1 LPGTRLMCG
10 STWMEGE
17 ASPGDRRV
25 VAGAR
30 TAAGGGRPQAGL
42 EDVEKVLTAIM
53 AGAGGE
59 LRGQAGAPSREP
71 FWLDRHDG

>member
-1 LPGTRLMCG
+1 MR
-10 STWMEGE
+10 W
-17 ASPGDRRV
+17 V
-25 VAGAR
+25 
-30 TAAGGGRPQAGL
+30 GGRGRPPQAAARRAGL

-59 LRGQAGAPSREP
+59 LRGQAGAPTREP